1 MMDMRTR
8 KRVANYLG
16 HKNSHRMIKP
26 VLFADNCFLGAIG
39 EDGGMRVW
47 SAALAGPC
55 ISEQQIEGTARTL
68 AFEGWDS
75 GLLTPPYHRV
85 WMGAETGIC
94 LASYNVGHD
103 VRTKLNYRDSQYS
116 SR

>member
-26 VLFADNCFLGAIG
+26 VLFADNYFLGAIG

-47 SAALAGPC
+47 SAALAGMIFLK
-55 ISEQQIEGTARTL
+55 ISLSCFQ
-68 AFEGWDS
+68 
-75 GLLTPPYHRV
+75 V
-85 WMGAETGIC
+85 
-94 LASYNVGHD
+94 
-103 VRTKLNYRDSQYS
+103 YS
-116 SR
+116 